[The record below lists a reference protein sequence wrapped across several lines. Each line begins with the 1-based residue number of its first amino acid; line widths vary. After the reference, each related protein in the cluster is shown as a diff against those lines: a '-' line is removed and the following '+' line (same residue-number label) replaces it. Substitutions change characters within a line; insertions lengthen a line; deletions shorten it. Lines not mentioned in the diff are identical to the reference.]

1 MMMIIVWPMYI
12 ADKILGVYIINEKAS
27 EASNMEV
34 VWCANRVGG
43 LKGVLS
49 LIMGS
54 LRGQSS
60 LIKIFR
66 L

>member
-34 VWCANRVGG
+34 LWCANRVGG
-43 LKGVLS
+43 LKGVLV
-49 LIMGS
+49 
-54 LRGQSS
+54 SS
-60 LIKIFR
+60 WGVLGGKAP
-66 L
+66 